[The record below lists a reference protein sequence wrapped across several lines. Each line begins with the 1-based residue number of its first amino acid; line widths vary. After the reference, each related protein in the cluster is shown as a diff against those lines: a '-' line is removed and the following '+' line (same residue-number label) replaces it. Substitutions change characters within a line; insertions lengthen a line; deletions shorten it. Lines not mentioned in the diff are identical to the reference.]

1 MGRMSELAMELEE
14 LEEPSCPE
22 ECEDKKPEEKK

>member
-22 ECEDKKPEEKK
+22 ECEEQKQEDKK